1 VLGVLFFDSQCIC
14 LSVSQLHTPI
24 GKTVLFSA
32 RFTTEHQLETPWKS
46 NPLMSVAIRPQE
58 MAETFIATGTILSC
72 SRAVFHFLLNQPS
85 KVSFWPGSL
94 KRADLGWGTNWK
106 QCTTTISCITQVRHF
121 EGLSRNGFKLSKVE
135 LEHLLGSVRAL
146 WRAWKHASLLQYR
159 PTYKCNPGTSQSN
172 DMSWEQGR
180 VRRRCP
186 VLDGGPDTGTP
197 TGMGNFMRV
206 SLGIKSR

>member
-14 LSVSQLHTPI
+14 LSVCQLHTPI

-72 SRAVFHFLLNQPS
+72 SRVVFHFLLNQPS
-85 KVSFWPGSL
+85 KVSFWSGSL

-121 EGLSRNGFKLSKVE
+121 EGLSRNGFKLPKSSWNTY
-135 LEHLLGSVRAL
+135 LA
-146 WRAWKHASLLQYR
+146 ASAH
-159 PTYKCNPGTSQSN
+159 C
-172 DMSWEQGR
+172 
-180 VRRRCP
+180 
-186 VLDGGPDTGTP
+186 GGPGS
-197 TGMGNFMRV
+197 MRV
-206 SLGIKSR
+206 YCSIGLRINAILARARVTTCRGSRVVYAGGVLC